1 MELARYQRFYIIFI
15 LLTFFDFLKAMNK
28 KTLVGVSYVSAWVI
42 IWGTVGSLI
51 DFYFLQNTY
60 LPGSIGQF
68 STFIITGLISSV
80 IAIYMFQTINNKFIS

>member
-1 MELARYQRFYIIFI
+1 
-15 LLTFFDFLKAMNK
+15 MNK

-42 IWGTVGSLI
+42 IWGTIGSLI

-68 STFIITGLISSV
+68 ATFTITALLSSI
-80 IAIYMFQTINNKFIS
+80 IAIYFFSTINNKFIS

>member
-1 MELARYQRFYIIFI
+1 
-15 LLTFFDFLKAMNK
+15 MNK

-42 IWGTVGSLI
+42 IWGTIGSLI

-68 STFIITGLISSV
+68 STFIITACLSSI
-80 IAIYMFQTINNKFIS
+80 IAVYIFPTINNKFIS

>member
-1 MELARYQRFYIIFI
+1 MLN
-15 LLTFFDFLKAMNK
+15 FLKAMNK

-42 IWGTVGSLI
+42 IWGTIGSLI

-68 STFIITGLISSV
+68 ATFIITAFLSSI
-80 IAIYMFQTINNKFIS
+80 IAIYIFPTINNKFIG

>member
-1 MELARYQRFYIIFI
+1 
-15 LLTFFDFLKAMNK
+15 MNK

-42 IWGTVGSLI
+42 IWGTIGSLI

-68 STFIITGLISSV
+68 STFIITALFSSI
-80 IAIYMFQTINNKFIS
+80 IAIYFFSTINNKFLS